1 MKKKGIIDGKEDK
14 VRRVEHRGGERK
26 EKEEKKYP
34 ELPGFFRWL

>member
-1 MKKKGIIDGKEDK
+1 MGKKEGEK
-14 VRRVEHRGGERK
+14 VWTQGGERK